1 MKGKTPDRSRGPAA
15 PYGLCPFHAGT
26 YCIPACALFV
36 RFPGL
41 PDERA
46 AVEAKIPVSGA
57 GRCALVSIAEN
68 LSSLVTTTEY
78 LADVTKQ

>member
-1 MKGKTPDRSRGPAA
+1 
-15 PYGLCPFHAGT
+15 
-26 YCIPACALFV
+26 V